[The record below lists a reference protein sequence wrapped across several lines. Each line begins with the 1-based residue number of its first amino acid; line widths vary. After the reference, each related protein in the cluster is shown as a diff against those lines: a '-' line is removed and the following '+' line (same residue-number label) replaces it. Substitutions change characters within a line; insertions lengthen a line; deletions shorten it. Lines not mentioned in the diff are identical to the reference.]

1 MEGMAIWAVLFR
13 RVDMELVAGHDVVM
27 TSGATIHTRDG
38 MLVNAKKREMVKS
51 VDEKDKVDWAN
62 LRPAKDI
69 GEGWFEKGIET
80 KGGGASARCRSWSR
94 RAKVANHVN
103 ISVPP
108 RQRVVSY
115 TSSPSLDLGVR
126 RTGA

>member
-1 MEGMAIWAVLFR
+1 
-13 RVDMELVAGHDVVM
+13 MELVAGHDVVM

-38 MLVNAKKREMVKS
+38 MLVNAKKREMVPA

-94 RAKVANHVN
+94 RAKVANHMWLLFRRRLD
-103 ISVPP
+103 SASC
-108 RQRVVSY
+108 QF